1 MTAGNCATFSE
12 TTELLTVPKLVRVEI
27 RYYAQLREDLRLS
40 NEEIELELPAT
51 EEDIL
56 NRLAQLHPKQAALFL
71 ASRAAVEDEY
81 LPRGTVVQDLRAVD
95 VIPPVSGG

>member
-1 MTAGNCATFSE
+1 
-12 TTELLTVPKLVRVEI
+12 VPKLVRVEI

-56 NRLAQLHPKQAALFL
+56 NRLAQLHPKHGIVPCF
-71 ASRAAVEDEY
+71 
-81 LPRGTVVQDLRAVD
+81 PRRC
-95 VIPPVSGG
+95 GG